1 MRKTVETERDNPSL
15 RPPLFISVE
24 RVCFVV
30 AKARELDAKEPF
42 LEVGPASNPSD
53 DSDIEGLV
61 GHLDDPDV
69 QELRDFIDDLSEDE
83 QVDLVAL
90 AWLGRDGG
98 DLSDW
103 ADTRE
108 EAARLHDQHTMTYF
122 LSLPEL
128 GDRLEEGLGALG
140 YSCEDFE
147 IS

>member
-1 MRKTVETERDNPSL
+1 MHKTVKAERDNPRLQPS
-15 RPPLFISVE
+15 LFISVE

-42 LEVGPASNPSD
+42 LEVDPASNPLD
-53 DSDIEGLV
+53 DSEIDGLV
-61 GHLDDPDV
+61 GRLDDPDV

-98 DLSDW
+98 DLGDW

-108 EAARLHDQHTMTYF
+108 EAARLHDQRTMTYF
-122 LSLPEL
+122 LSLPQL

-147 IS
+147 LG